1 MRFEY
6 ILDDEVTQE
15 LDAKL
20 RSLLSTCFT
29 KEQDKIFQTQRY
41 FREMPRHRYLIWD
54 GEILAAHIAV
64 HEKQV
69 MIDDQS
75 FPISGIA
82 EVCVQPNFRG
92 KGLVKTLLN
101 SVHQD
106 AIERGDAF
114 SVLFGRTHVY
124 QSSGYQPADNLHMEV
139 QPNQWASISDAMVR
153 SLNITWPQQVV
164 HLVGYPF

>member
-1 MRFEY
+1 MINPFP
-6 ILDDEVTQE
+6 LAV
-15 LDAKL
+15 L
-20 RSLLSTCFT
+20 RKSAYSLT
-29 KEQDKIFQTQRY
+29 
-41 FREMPRHRYLIWD
+41 
-54 GEILAAHIAV
+54 
-64 HEKQV
+64 
-69 MIDDQS
+69 
-75 FPISGIA
+75 
-82 EVCVQPNFRG
+82 FRG

-114 SVLFGRTHVY
+114 SILFGRTHVY
-124 QSSGYQPADNLHMEV
+124 QSSGYQPTGNLHMEV